1 MIHPTEDKAAFI
13 RFTIKKGFSYN
24 RGTKG
29 GMGLKEKDI
38 STEEFLNNI
47 LQSMEGGILAIDRDF
62 RITLFNRAAEEI
74 TGYKRK
80 EVLNKDCRDILKSEI
95 CEEVCPLERVIEE
108 GKPVHS
114 YEIMITHKEGN
125 KVPVNIT
132 ASPLRSGDNEIV
144 GIVENFRDLTKHK
157 GLWGRLREERN
168 KAQLYLNIA
177 GVIIIAINKEGVV
190 SLINKKGCAV
200 LGYEEDEIIGKNWYD
215 LCVPEGVREER
226 KETFKKVMAGEQE
239 EAEDYENII
248 LTKSGEERI
257 IAWHNTTVVDEKGHF
272 VGTLSSG
279 EDITERKQTE
289 EELIQSE
296 KMVSLGQLAASV
308 VHEINNPLAG
318 IMVYVKLL
326 QKKFKE
332 NNIQVEST
340 EKQLQK
346 IEKELDRTTR
356 IIRNLLTFARQS
368 EPSMKPVEVNKII
381 DAALF
386 LVGNQ
391 INLERIHLE
400 KGLETDLP
408 PVLADF
414 DKIQQVLINIILN
427 AIQAM
432 PDGGILTITTSVTK
446 NVKLGGSQKDAVRI
460 DIQDTGIGIPKE
472 NLSKL
477 FTPFFTTKEK
487 GKGVGLGLS
496 VVHGIIGKHK
506 GKIDVESE
514 INVGTTFS
522 IYLEAMDGKK
532 D

>member
-1 MIHPTEDKAAFI
+1 MTQK
-13 RFTIKKGFSYN
+13 N
-24 RGTKG
+24 N
-29 GMGLKEKDI
+29 I
-38 STEEFLNNI
+38 SSELLNNI
-47 LQSMEGGILAIDRDF
+47 LQSMEGGVLTIDKNA
-62 RITLFNRAAEEI
+62 RIISFNRSAEEI
-74 TGYKRK
+74 TGFKQE
-80 EVLNKDCRDILKSEI
+80 EVLGKNCCEILKSEL
-95 CEEVCPLERVIEE
+95 CEKFCPLEGILET
-108 GKPVHS
+108 GKPVHN
-114 YEIMITHKEGN
+114 YEILITHKTGKEI
-125 KVPVNIT
+125 PVNIT
-132 ASPLRSGDNEIV
+132 ASPLRSSNNEII

-177 GVIIIAINKEGVV
+177 GVIIIAINEKGEL

-200 LGYEEDEIIGKNWYD
+200 LGYEEDEIIGKNWFD
-215 LCVPEGVREER
+215 LCVPENVRQER
-226 KETFKKVMAGEQE
+226 KKTFKKVMEGEQAE
-239 EAEDYENII
+239 VEDYENII
-248 LTKSGEERI
+248 MTKSGEERI
-257 IAWHNTTVVDEKGHF
+257 IAWHNTTLIDENGHIF
-272 VGTLSSG
+272 GTLSSG
-279 EDITERKQTE
+279 EDITKRKQTE

-308 VHEINNPLAG
+308 VHEVNNPLAG

-326 QKKFKE
+326 QKKYKE
-332 NNIQVEST
+332 NKIQAEST

-346 IEKELDRTTR
+346 IEQELDRTSR
-356 IIRNLLTFARQS
+356 IIRNLLAFARQS
-368 EPSMKPVEVNKII
+368 EPSMSPVEVNKVI

-391 INLERIHLE
+391 INLEHVHLE
-400 KGLETDLP
+400 KNLETDLP
-408 PVLADF
+408 LVLADF

-427 AIQAM
+427 ATQAM
-432 PDGGILTITTSVTK
+432 PDGGILTISTSIAK
-446 NVKLGGSQKDAVRI
+446 NVKIGDSWKDAVRI

-472 NLSKL
+472 NLKKL

-522 IYLEAMDGKK
+522 IYLEATDGKK

>member
-1 MIHPTEDKAAFI
+1 MALAQENNISPEL
-13 RFTIKKGFSYN
+13 
-24 RGTKG
+24 
-29 GMGLKEKDI
+29 LK
-38 STEEFLNNI
+38 NI
-47 LQSMEGGILAIDRDF
+47 LQSMDGGILTIDKNA
-62 RITLFNRAAEEI
+62 RITSFNQSAEEI
-74 TGYKRK
+74 TGFKQEEVMNK
-80 EVLNKDCRDILKSEI
+80 ECCEILKSEL
-95 CEEVCPLERVIEE
+95 CDDFCPLEEVLET
-108 GKPVHS
+108 GKPVFN
-114 YEIMITHKEGN
+114 YEILITKKTGDE
-125 KVPVNIT
+125 VPVNIT
-132 ASPLRSGDNEIV
+132 ASPLRSSNNEII

-177 GVIIIAINKEGVV
+177 GVIIIAINEKGIV

-200 LGYEEDEIIGKNWYD
+200 LGYEEDEIIGKNWFD
-215 LCVPEGVREER
+215 LCVPEDVREER
-226 KETFKKVMAGEQE
+226 KKTFRNVMAGEEQE
-239 EAEDYENII
+239 VEDYENII

-257 IAWHNTTVVDEKGHF
+257 IAWHNTTLVDENGHIF
-272 VGTLSSG
+272 GTLSSG
-279 EDITERKQTE
+279 EDITKRKQTE

-308 VHEINNPLAG
+308 VHEVNNPLAG

-332 NNIQVEST
+332 NKIQAEAT

-346 IEKELDRTTR
+346 MERELDRTSR

-368 EPSMKPVEVNKII
+368 EPSMNPVEVNKVI

-391 INLERIHLE
+391 INLEHVQLE
-400 KGLETDLP
+400 KNLETDLP
-408 PVLADF
+408 LVMADF

-427 AIQAM
+427 ATQAM
-432 PDGGILTITTSVTK
+432 PDGGILTITTTVTK
-446 NVKLGGSQKDAVRI
+446 NVKINDAWKDAVRI

-472 NLSKL
+472 NLKKL

-506 GKIDVESE
+506 GTIEVESE

-522 IYLEAMDGKK
+522 IFLEAMNGKK